1 METTTKAPLS
11 PDELHELYEA
21 LGRAIDSGRI
31 VPNTPD
37 ANWYVLM
44 GARAI
49 VSTMEIQA
57 RFADDR

>member
-1 METTTKAPLS
+1 MS
-11 PDELHELYEA
+11 PAALHELYEA
-21 LGRAIDSGRI
+21 LGRAIASARI

-49 VSTMEIQA
+49 VSAMELHA
-57 RFADDR
+57 RFGDDD